1 MTKHISSSSFHATI
15 VTPFLL
21 FYHFIIKYSV
31 VNCIPLMFAAGNI
44 IINVHTFYIY
54 MNNTSFSSKWPT
66 ICTNRTV
73 YVALIFAGH
82 STSVAHLVDNEL
94 PISTLHSPM
103 GDGLI
108 KMPPSINGDNDD
120 DDDDNIENLSNRNN
134 LSGSYSN
141 LFREKLDDDDD
152 NPHSSKDLQMLSH
165 LATDTVVGSTAST
178 LGGSGDGML
187 HGENVYSNIPH
198 TSGGQ
203 MAVSMVDSG
212 IGDKSDPN
220 LHVYSNVEPPLM
232 MNSASSTKLNDISFG
247 DVSEI
252 GVLPMVEDSFACPI
266 GSSSTMLADD
276 LDLDDPVSVAGTF
289 GQMPKKTQTGRSNV
303 ATNNTKLAKSISIE
317 MKNVIPQVVVLDAA
331 VDAGGVA
338 QQSGAVSASSANAF
352 CSPSRMRLLHD
363 TTMIDTALDLDSLDG
378 SSLGNSQACLVKTA
392 IV

>member
-1 MTKHISSSSFHATI
+1 M
-15 VTPFLL
+15 
-21 FYHFIIKYSV
+21 
-31 VNCIPLMFAAGNI
+31 
-44 IINVHTFYIY
+44 
-54 MNNTSFSSKWPT
+54 
-66 ICTNRTV
+66 
-73 YVALIFAGH
+73 
-82 STSVAHLVDNEL
+82 VDNEL

-103 GDGLI
+103 GDANSVVGLG
-108 KMPPSINGDNDD
+108 KLAPSLNGDNDD
-120 DDDDNIENLSNRNN
+120 DDDENIENLSNRNN

-152 NPHSSKDLQMLSH
+152 SPLAAKNLQMLSH
-165 LATDTVVGSTAST
+165 LASTDAVVTTAST
-178 LGGSGDGML
+178 LGGGSGDGGML
-187 HGENVYSNIPH
+187 HGENVYSNIPY

-220 LHVYSNVEPPLM
+220 LHVYSNVDPPPM
-232 MNSASSTKLNDISFG
+232 MHSVSSSKLNDISFG
-247 DVSEI
+247 DVSAI
-252 GVLPMVEDSFACPI
+252 GVPAIAEDSFAGTI

-289 GQMPKKTQTGRSNV
+289 GQTPKKTHTGRSNV
-303 ATNNTKLAKSISIE
+303 PSKTTKLAKSISIE

-331 VDAGGVA
+331 GDAGGAA
-338 QQSGAVSASSANAF
+338 QQSGVVCASSANAF

-378 SSLGNSQACLVKTA
+378 SSLGNNSQACLVKTA

>member
-1 MTKHISSSSFHATI
+1 M
-15 VTPFLL
+15 
-21 FYHFIIKYSV
+21 
-31 VNCIPLMFAAGNI
+31 
-44 IINVHTFYIY
+44 
-54 MNNTSFSSKWPT
+54 
-66 ICTNRTV
+66 
-73 YVALIFAGH
+73 ALILTGN

-94 PISTLHSPM
+94 PISTLHSPL
-103 GDGLI
+103 GDANSGGVLI
-108 KMPPSINGDNDD
+108 KMSPSLNGDNDD

-152 NPHSSKDLQMLSH
+152 NLRTAKELQLLSH
-165 LATDTVVGSTAST
+165 LATDTVVASTAST
-178 LGGSGDGML
+178 LGGTGDGML

-198 TSGGQ
+198 SSGAQ

-220 LHVYSNVEPPLM
+220 LHVYSNVEPLTM
-232 MNSASSTKLNDISFG
+232 LNSVSSTKLNDISFG
-247 DVSEI
+247 DVSAI
-252 GVLPMVEDSFACPI
+252 GVLPMAEDSFACPI

-289 GQMPKKTQTGRSNV
+289 GQTPKKMQSGRTNV
-303 ATNNTKLAKSISIE
+303 AINTTKLAKSISIE

-331 VDAGGVA
+331 GDAGGVA
-338 QQSGAVSASSANAF
+338 QQSSGVSASSANAF

-378 SSLGNSQACLVKTA
+378 SSLGNNSQACLVKTA

>member
-1 MTKHISSSSFHATI
+1 
-15 VTPFLL
+15 
-21 FYHFIIKYSV
+21 
-31 VNCIPLMFAAGNI
+31 
-44 IINVHTFYIY
+44 
-54 MNNTSFSSKWPT
+54 MNNNSFSSNWLT
-66 ICTNRTV
+66 ITTNRNAHMV
-73 YVALIFAGH
+73 LYLAGN

-94 PISTLHSPM
+94 PISTLHSPL
-103 GDGLI
+103 GDSTTGVGII
-108 KMPPSINGDNDD
+108 KMSPSLSGDNDD

-152 NPHSSKDLQMLSH
+152 NPHAAKDLQMLSH
-165 LATDTVVGSTAST
+165 LSVDTAVASTALT

-198 TSGGQ
+198 TSGAQ

-220 LHVYSNVEPPLM
+220 LHVYSNVEPPQML
-232 MNSASSTKLNDISFG
+232 NSVSSSKLNDISFG
-247 DVSEI
+247 DVSAI
-252 GVLPMVEDSFACPI
+252 GVLPMAEDSFASPI

-289 GQMPKKTQTGRSNV
+289 GQMPKKTHTGRSNV
-303 ATNNTKLAKSISIE
+303 TTNTTKLAKSISIE

-331 VDAGGVA
+331 GDAGGVA
-338 QQSGAVSASSANAF
+338 QQSGGASVSSANAF

-378 SSLGNSQACLVKTA
+378 SSLGNNSQACLVKTA